1 MIPASLNHIPLEKAE
16 FSVVDV
22 ETTGL
27 SARNN
32 RVIEIGIVKIK
43 NLKITDRYQT
53 LINPG
58 CRIPTFITQFTGI
71 DDNDVYTKPNFS
83 EVISEIE
90 NFVGDSVVSGHNLK
104 FDLAFLQHEFLRS
117 GTEPLANTDL
127 CTLKLARKLYPMLR
141 SKSLSA
147 VTKHLRLKNPSV
159 HRAAGDAE
167 VTARILIKMIKEL
180 KKKEKINFLSELIQ
194 YQSNINLAGNSLKIP
209 PKLYDDVVSL
219 PRSPGVYYFLNKK
232 NHVIYVGKAKSL
244 RERVHSYFSNS
255 ASAKTKKIVKQAVKL
270 KADITNSE
278 LTAFL
283 LEAEAIKK
291 IDPKHNSQLKK
302 YGNKYFIK
310 ITTTHK
316 YPRPEISNKFDFDG
330 NDYFGLFI
338 SRKRAEKVLDIL
350 DKAFAL
356 RECTDKE
363 FSKGKKCFL
372 AEIERCTAPCVKQ
385 KDPAYDEEL
394 EKVYEFLYGKNQSAL
409 DRLLIKMKEHSQK
422 ERFEKAGEIKEVINL
437 ILAQIHKSSLIN
449 EPVNKA
455 NVMFEVSETLAKDY
469 LLLMEGKFFIKSGT
483 NNKDEKFEEA
493 INDYYLNSINVD
505 KNPTEE
511 DLEKMKI
518 SLNWLIKNRNKVKIF
533 YLRDYNS
540 SEELFNAVSNRLNRP
555 KKSSSKFK
563 IKFLAEH
570 SLPDDNIL

>member
-1 MIPASLNHIPLEKAE
+1 MIPASLNHIPLERAE

-32 RVIEIGIVKIK
+32 RVIEIGIIKIK
-43 NLKITDRYQT
+43 NLKIADRYQT

-71 DDNDVYTKPNFS
+71 DDNDVYTKPYFS

-90 NFVGDSVVSGHNLK
+90 NFIGDSVVSGHNLK
-104 FDLAFLQHEFLRS
+104 FDLSFLHHEFLRS
-117 GTEPLANTDL
+117 GAEPLTNPDL
-127 CTLKLARKLYPMLR
+127 CTLRIARKLYPMLR

-147 VTKHLRLKNPSV
+147 VTKHLRLKNQSV

-180 KKKEKINFLSELIQ
+180 KKKEKISFLSELIK
-194 YQSNINLAGNSLKIP
+194 YQSNLNLDGGSLKIP
-209 PKLYDDVVSL
+209 TKLYDDVISL

-255 ASAKTKKIVKQAVKL
+255 ATAKTKRIVRQAVKL
-270 KADITNSE
+270 KTEVTNSE

-283 LEAEAIKK
+283 LEAESIKK
-291 IDPKHNSQLKK
+291 INPRHNSQLKK

-338 SRKRAEKVLDIL
+338 SRKKAEKVLDIL

-363 FSKGKKCFL
+363 FSKGKNCFL

-385 KDPAYDEEL
+385 KDPDYDTEL
-394 EKVYEFLYGKNQSAL
+394 GKVYEFLYGKSQSAL
-409 DRLLIKMKEHSQK
+409 DRLLHKMKEHSRK
-422 ERFEKAGEIKEVINL
+422 ERFEKAAEIREVINL
-437 ILAQIHKSSLIN
+437 ILSQIHKSSLLN

-455 NVMFEVSETLAKDY
+455 NVMFEISETLSKDY
-469 LLLMEGKFFIKSGT
+469 LLLIEGKFFIKSNT
-483 NNKDEKFEEA
+483 KNNEGKFEEA
-493 INDYYLNSINVD
+493 INDYYFNSINVHT
-505 KNPTEE
+505 NPTEE

-518 SLNWLIKNRNKVKIF
+518 SLNWMVKNRNKVRIY

-540 SEELFNAVSNRLNRP
+540 SEELYNAVSNKLDRP

-570 SLPDDNIL
+570 SISDDSIL